1 MKAPEPA
8 DSAASLAETAP
19 PPAPGGL
26 TRADRTVLGI
36 TAVLFAASLACVVA
50 HAPALVRFVV
60 TAVTLAGLAS
70 VVGRATDHLGAR
82 TSPGVTGVVQSALGN
97 LPELFFAIFA
107 LRAGL
112 TAVVSA
118 ALVGS
123 ILANVLAVLGVA
135 FVVGGLRHGPQHFD
149 EVGPRQLATLF
160 ALATAALAVPSLSA
174 HLHIPVSE
182 HEGALSLITS
192 VVLLV
197 LFAFSLPASTQGATG
212 EVEVHADGLW
222 PMPLVVGV
230 LLAASVGSAFVAD
243 WFVAALTPAIHVL
256 HMSEAFAGFVVVAIA
271 SNAVENVVGVRL
283 AAKDR
288 PAYAVSVIVQS
299 PLQIIYVLF
308 PVLVLWSA
316 ATGHG
321 AFTLVLSPI
330 LLIVLVLAA
339 LIVALVVD
347 DGEST
352 WFEGVCLLGLYVVIA
367 TAFWWG

>member
-1 MKAPEPA
+1 MSVTDAGPSVPSA
-8 DSAASLAETAP
+8 SLTVSDRVALGASAALFLGSLICE
-19 PPAPGGL
+19 L
-26 TRADRTVLGI
+26 
-36 TAVLFAASLACVVA
+36 S
-50 HAPALVRFVV
+50 HAPATV
-60 TAVTLAGLAS
+60 TFGVSALALAALAS
-70 VVGRATDHLGAR
+70 AVGRSTDHLGAR
-82 TSPGVTGVVQSALGN
+82 TGPGVTGIVQSGLGN

-123 ILANVLAVLGVA
+123 IVANVLVVLGLA
-135 FVVGGLRHGPQHFD
+135 FVVGGARHGVQRFD

-174 HLHIPVSE
+174 HLDIPVSSHE
-182 HEGALSLITS
+182 HALSLVTS

-197 LFAFSLPASTQGATG
+197 LFGFSLPATAQGTTG
-212 EVEVHADGLW
+212 EMEVSAEGHW
-222 PMPLVVGV
+222 SMPLVLVV
-230 LLAASVGSAFVAD
+230 LLGASVASAFVAD

-283 AAKDR
+283 AAQNK
-288 PAYAVSVIVQS
+288 PAFAVSVIIQS

-308 PVLVLWSA
+308 PVLVILSTV
-316 ATGHG
+316 TGTG

-330 LLIVLVLAA
+330 LLIVLILSTV
-339 LIVALVVD
+339 LVVLVVN

-352 WFEGVCLLGLYVVIA
+352 WFEGVCLLGLYAVVA

>member
-1 MKAPEPA
+1 MGAG
-8 DSAASLAETAP
+8 STAP
-19 PPAPGGL
+19 AAATAGRGAL
-26 TRADRTVLGI
+26 TRADRIAL
-36 TAVLFAASLACVVA
+36 AASAALVAGSLACEVV
-50 HAPALVRFVV
+50 HAPALATFVV
-60 TAVTLAGLAS
+60 TALALAGLAS

-97 LPELFFAIFA
+97 LPELFFAVFA

-123 ILANVLAVLGVA
+123 ILANVLAVLGLA
-135 FVVGGLRHGPQHFD
+135 FVVGGLRHGPQRFD
-149 EVGPRQLATLF
+149 QVGPRHLATLF

-174 HLHIPVSE
+174 HLHIAVSR
-182 HEGALSLITS
+182 HEGALSLVTAVI
-192 VVLLV
+192 LLV
-197 LFAFSLPASTQGATG
+197 LFGLSLPASTQGATG
-212 EVEVHADGLW
+212 EVEVHSGGLW
-222 PMPLVVGV
+222 PMPLVIGV

-243 WFVAALTPAIHVL
+243 WFVAALTPAIHTL

-283 AAKDR
+283 AAQDR
-288 PAYAVSVIVQS
+288 PDYAVSVIVQS
-299 PLQIIYVLF
+299 PLQIVYVLF
-308 PVLVLWSA
+308 PLLVLWSA

-339 LIVALVVD
+339 LIVTLVVD

-352 WFEGVCLLGLYVVIA
+352 WFEGVCLLGLYVVVA

>member
-1 MKAPEPA
+1 MSETTSLTTTGLSRSDRIAL
-8 DSAASLAETAP
+8 AASGT
-19 PPAPGGL
+19 
-26 TRADRTVLGI
+26 
-36 TAVLFAASLACVVA
+36 LFVASLICQLA
-50 HAPALVRFVV
+50 HAPALARFAV
-60 TAVTLAGLAS
+60 TALALAALAS
-70 VVGRATDHLGAR
+70 AVGRATDHLGAR
-82 TSPGVTGVVQSALGN
+82 TSPGVTGIVQSALGN

-123 ILANVLAVLGVA
+123 ILANVLAVLGLA
-135 FVVGGLRHGPQHFD
+135 FVVGGRRHGPQRFD
-149 EVGPRQLATLF
+149 NVGPRQLATLF

-174 HLHIPVSE
+174 NLHIPVAH
-182 HEGALSLITS
+182 HEGALSLVTS
-192 VVLLV
+192 LVLLV
-197 LFAFSLPASTQGATG
+197 LFAFSIPASAQGATG
-212 EVEVHADGLW
+212 EVEVHSGGVW
-222 PMPLVVGV
+222 PMRLVVGV
-230 LLAASVGSAFVAD
+230 LLVASVCSAFVAD

-283 AAKDR
+283 AAQNKPD
-288 PAYAVSVIVQS
+288 YAVSVIVQS

-308 PVLVLWSA
+308 PLLVLWSA

-330 LLIVLVLAA
+330 LLIALVLAA
-339 LIVALVVD
+339 FVVTQVVD

-352 WFEGVCLLGLYVVIA
+352 WFEGVCLLGLYAIVA